1 MAWRGVLWSAELCRA
16 VPGRAELC
24 RAVPCCA
31 ARIPAA
37 RARVRAC
44 LPAEHGDSIGW
55 CIEVVREEL
64 EVQDTSICDLQLNRV
79 KRQFAGRSHAS
90 TEARHAIAPFCRSFL
105 WQKWCSIAQTQA
117 VIRCRCRS
125 KSQMKLWRPGGTRVL
140 GASFQV
146 LFHAVYTP
154 AWNPALTVAMIFAVG
169 GTVSVLSAV
178 GTTVTVALILA
189 SGACACVVAGLAGN
203 RKAEEK

>member
-1 MAWRGVLWSAELCRA
+1 
-16 VPGRAELC
+16 
-24 RAVPCCA
+24 
-31 ARIPAA
+31 
-37 RARVRAC
+37 
-44 LPAEHGDSIGW
+44 
-55 CIEVVREEL
+55 
-64 EVQDTSICDLQLNRV
+64 
-79 KRQFAGRSHAS
+79 
-90 TEARHAIAPFCRSFL
+90 
-105 WQKWCSIAQTQA
+105 
-117 VIRCRCRS
+117 
-125 KSQMKLWRPGGTRVL
+125 MKPWRPGGTRVL
-140 GASFQV
+140 GSSFQV